1 MASENNENTTN
12 ILKNSLDDNTE
23 NNTTEIT
30 SINLLLNSLNELEK
44 VIWNARITVNRKN
57 YPTKGI
63 IERLD
68 SYDSVLIKQKKLAVE
83 LVKFIDEQNWE
94 ETNRHISLINGLS
107 VLVRDDAK
115 ALLEIID
122 YDNDSE
128 ESLVC

>member
-1 MASENNENTTN
+1 MASENNENTI
-12 ILKNSLDDNTE
+12 ILNNNQNNNTE
-23 NNTTEIT
+23 NTATEIT

-68 SYDSVLIKQKKLAVE
+68 SYDSVLVKQKKLAVE